1 MQNEKKRH
9 AYCKSLL
16 TVREDAADKYIEGY
30 FAVFNVPTELFEGYT
45 ETIAKGAF
53 AKSLKNNDIR
63 CLFNHNAAA
72 VLGRM
77 SINTLELKEDEKG
90 LFGRVKINPA
100 DSDALNTYAKV
111 QRGDI
116 SGCSFGFYPVEEK
129 SEIDDNGTYHSTILE
144 ADTWEVSIC
153 TFPAYEQTEIKARS
167 ADVDKAKERLL
178 SVRKEKIKKKI
189 GGIQK
194 CLNK

>member
-1 MQNEKKRH
+1 MQNEKRH
-9 AYCKSLL
+9 AFCKSSL

-30 FAVFNVPTELFEGYT
+30 FAVFDAPTELFPGYIESIT
-45 ETIAKGAF
+45 KGAF
-53 AKSLKNNDIR
+53 ANSLKNNDIR
-63 CLFNHNAAA
+63 CLFNHDMAA

-77 SINTLELKEDEKG
+77 SNNTLELSEDEKG

-129 SEIDDNGTYHSTILE
+129 SEIDDDGTYRSTIIE

-153 TFPAYEQTEIKARS
+153 TFPAYEQTEIQARH
-167 ADVDKAKERLL
+167 ADADKAKERLL
-178 SVRKEKIKKKI
+178 SVRKEKIREKI
-189 GGIQK
+189 GGIEK
-194 CLNK
+194 CLNN

>member
-1 MQNEKKRH
+1 MQNEKRH
-9 AYCKSLL
+9 AFCKSSL

-30 FAVFNVPTELFEGYT
+30 FAVFDAPTELFHGYI
-45 ETIAKGAF
+45 ESIAKGAF
-53 AKSLKNNDIR
+53 ANSLKNNDIR
-63 CLFNHNAAA
+63 CLFNHDMAA

-77 SINTLELKEDEKG
+77 SNNTLELSEDEKG

-129 SEIDDNGTYHSTILE
+129 SEIDDDGTYRSTIIE

-153 TFPAYEQTEIKARS
+153 TFPAYEQTEIQARH
-167 ADVDKAKERLL
+167 ADADKAKERLL
-178 SVRKEKIKKKI
+178 SVRKEKIREKI
-189 GGIQK
+189 GGIEK
-194 CLNK
+194 CLNN